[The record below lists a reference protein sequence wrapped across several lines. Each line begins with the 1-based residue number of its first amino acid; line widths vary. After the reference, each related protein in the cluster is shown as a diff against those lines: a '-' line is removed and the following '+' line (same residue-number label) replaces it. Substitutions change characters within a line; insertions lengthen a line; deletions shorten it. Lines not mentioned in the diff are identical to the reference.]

1 MTTQYDLVVENGTND
16 KDTRRQEKNDD
27 DTQDRDT
34 RTVARSAARAAKAE
48 KELTIEVAHP
58 KVVPPVEWLAARN
71 EFLTKEKELTR
82 LRDELSRQRRALPW
96 GKVEKRYE
104 FDSPGAR

>member
-1 MTTQYDLVVENGTND
+1 MTLWSRTVRTIRTPDDRRKTMTTHKTGT
-16 KDTRRQEKNDD
+16 REQWL
-27 DTQDRDT
+27 
-34 RTVARSAARAAKAE
+34 AARLELLQAE

-96 GKVEKRYE
+96 GKVGVMNLIQ
-104 FDSPGAR
+104 PGAR